1 LIRYCEPASVGLEV
15 KEKNKPAEKAKEASM
30 SKKMVMVFVGVLIA
44 GAGLFAQ
51 WSDDPAVNTVISDT
65 TGTQIMPKIVV
76 KDNGESFV
84 SWFSAMV
91 GWRFDVYMQRLDPD
105 GNKLWAEEGLLISD
119 NPTESWVSDYGLA
132 LDSDSFLV
140 LVNHDF
146 RTGYGDAF
154 AWRISPEGQFL
165 WGNDGIQLTN
175 DTFANYSPNLL
186 PLEQGDI
193 VFVWHIVPP
202 DTLDEIQIGLQRLSK
217 EGQPQWGSD
226 LIIGDTMHNY
236 LPAILRTE
244 DDNFI
249 LAWNRAE
256 SFDTVPGQ
264 ENYLHIFVQKF
275 DSGGN
280 PMWTENVQ
288 VDTGDFLPVDSPI
301 HPYLANDGNNGA
313 FIVWEAEML
322 FTVTTRV
329 QHIDADGNLQYPP
342 NGVEVSTLDENTHAE
357 PDFCFLPQTQ
367 ELFVFWSEFYYDAV
381 NRKDNFGIYGQKFSY
396 AGQRLWGDSGK
407 VFEPLV
413 TDDTSFFDIIVK
425 PGPENDVAVLYVKS
439 FSVVGPNHVRAM
451 RIDNDGNFVWDD
463 EKIVLSSVPSD
474 KYNLAASDFA
484 HNQWIAVWADGRNS
498 PPDQDEFGIY
508 AQNINSDG
516 SLGLA
521 VIEKGKGE
529 LASSLTLYPISPNPS
544 GSEITIRYALPEETK
559 ICLKVYDASGT
570 LVRVLADKEQQ
581 SGVHSIFW
589 NGRDERGRALS
600 SGVYFARLEC
610 GREQMMEK
618 IVMVR

>member
-1 LIRYCEPASVGLEV
+1 
-15 KEKNKPAEKAKEASM
+15 M
-30 SKKMVMVFVGVLIA
+30 SKKMAMVFVGVVIA

-76 KDNGESFV
+76 KENGESFV

-91 GWRFDVYMQRLDPD
+91 GWRFDVYMQRLDAD

-132 LDSDSFLV
+132 LDSDSCVV

-146 RTGYGDAF
+146 RTGFGDAF

-175 DTFANYSPNLL
+175 DTLANYSPNLL

-193 VFVWHIVPP
+193 VFVWNIVPP
-202 DTLDEIQIGLQRLSK
+202 DTLEEIQVGLQRLSK

-236 LPAILRTE
+236 QPSILRTE
-244 DDNFI
+244 NDNFI

-256 SFDTVPGQ
+256 SFDTMPGQ
-264 ENYLHIFVQKF
+264 ENVLHIFAQKF
-275 DSGGN
+275 DSSGT

-288 VDTGDFLPVDSPI
+288 IDTGEFLPVISPI
-301 HPYLANDGNNGA
+301 RPYLANDGNNGA
-313 FIVWEAEML
+313 FIVWEAEMDW
-322 FTVTTRV
+322 TVTTRV
-329 QHIDADGNLQYPP
+329 QHIDADGNIQYPP
-342 NGVEVSTLDENTHAE
+342 NGVEVSTLDENTHVE
-357 PDFCFLPQTQ
+357 PGFCFLPLTQ
-367 ELFVFWSEFYYDAV
+367 ELFVFWSEYYYDDV
-381 NRKDNFGIYGQKFSY
+381 LLKDNFGLYGQKFSY

-413 TDDTSFFDIIVK
+413 PDDTSFFDIVVK
-425 PGPENDVAVLYVKS
+425 AGPENDVAVFYVKS
-439 FSVVGPNHVRAM
+439 FSVVGPNQIKAI
-451 RIDNDGNFVWDD
+451 RIDTDGNYVWND

-498 PPDQDEFGIY
+498 PPDNKEYGIY

-516 SLGLA
+516 SLGPA
-521 VIEKGKGE
+521 GIEEEKGE
-529 LASSLTLYPISPNPS
+529 LASSSDLYPISPNPS
-544 GSEITIRYALPEETK
+544 GSKVTIRYALPQATRVS
-559 ICLKVYDASGT
+559 LKVYDVNGRMVKT
-570 LVRVLADKEQQ
+570 LEDAEQTG
-581 SGVHSIFW
+581 GVHSIHW
-589 NGRDERGRALS
+589 NGSDDRGRALS
-600 SGVYFARLEC
+600 SGVYFARLEA
-610 GREQMMEK
+610 GTEQRLAK
-618 IVMVR
+618 IVLLR